1 MISAHTL
8 QGALRGYF
16 AQQPVKRAY
25 LFGSTARGEALEGSD
40 IDILV
45 EFDKGAT
52 LFDQARMSW
61 QLEDVLHQKVDIV
74 SDSGLSPHI
83 RPFVY
88 RDRILIYE
96 K

>member
-1 MISAHTL
+1 MISANTL
-8 QGALRGYF
+8 KGVLRSYF
-16 AQQPVKRAY
+16 TQQPVKRAY
-25 LFGSTARGEALEGSD
+25 VFGSVAREEADDQSD

-61 QLEDVLHQKVDIV
+61 QLEERLHRKVDLV

-83 RPFVY
+83 RPFIY